1 MLPEIHAALRTM
13 LYQEGAI
20 SPDEVE
26 IWFRAP
32 TREWADSLTRPAL
45 NLHMLHMEEN
55 LDLRETA
62 YDMVRRQ
69 KTAEFRLPPRRI
81 DLRYVVS
88 AFTAE
93 PDDELRLL
101 WRALAVLMRHQEF
114 PMALLPEGFRDIK
127 PPLPARVLQGDEGP
141 KLLDVWSALS
151 LEPRPA
157 FGYTITAPLDLDLA
171 LSTPL
176 VLTRTL
182 RVGRLGTNGQ
192 PATDGVEGELEIGGL
207 VLDRHGQG
215 LPGIGVT
222 VEGRATEATLTDGA
236 GRFKLRGIGPGKQTL
251 RARRRDGR
259 TQTAVVDV
267 PATSYDIVLD

>member
-1 MLPEIHAALRTM
+1 MLPEIHTAVRTL
-13 LYQEGAI
+13 LYQEGGI

-32 TREWADSLTRPAL
+32 TREWADSLTRPAI
-45 NLHMLHMEEN
+45 NLHMLHLEEN

-62 YDMVRRQ
+62 YDTVRRQ
-69 KTAEFRLPPRRI
+69 KMAEFRLPPRRI
-81 DLRYVVS
+81 DLRYMVS

-114 PMALLPEGFRDIK
+114 PMELLPEAYRDIK
-127 PPLPARVLQGDEGP
+127 PPLPTRVLQGDEGP

-157 FGYTITAPLDLDLA
+157 FGYTITAPLDLDITLRA
-171 LSTPL
+171 PL

-182 RVGRLGTNGQ
+182 RVGPLSANGKPGT
-192 PATDGVEGELEIGGL
+192 EGLEGDLEIGGL
-207 VLDRHGQG
+207 VLGHLGKP
-215 LPGIGVT
+215 LPDVHVT
-222 VEGRATEATLTDGA
+222 VDGSAAEGSRTDDE
-236 GRFKLRGIGPGKQTL
+236 GRFKLRGIRSGKQTL
-251 RARRRDGR
+251 RARLPDGTMR
-259 TQTAVVDV
+259 TLVVDV
-267 PATSYDIVLD
+267 PAPSYDITLD